1 MLIGR
6 DEIARV
12 LLFNSGFGHECVPLE
27 YVVVKLFLA
36 DYSGVPLAAPRRV
49 EQVSITV
56 AAHIVPV
63 FHQPGYYAGKLF
75 VKPASEEETA
85 LHTTALHCVYY
96 GIGPVGPRCGGKYEG
111 NALARSVALY
121 YSAVLAD
128 VAVGTSVITY
138 RLPAC
143 SQSGKYNC
151 QRQKVA
157 HLFSLCTLQAQR

>member
-1 MLIGR
+1 MGLQILFYISVNILINEEERANTKRIRGA
-6 DEIARV
+6 E
-12 LLFNSGFGHECVPLE
+12 
-27 YVVVKLFLA
+27 VV
-36 DYSGVPLAAPRRV
+36 R
-49 EQVSITV
+49 ITV

-63 FHQPGYYAGKLF
+63 FHQPGYYTGKLF

-96 GIGPVGPRCGGKYEG
+96 GIGPVGPRCGGEHEG
-111 NALARSVALY
+111 NALARGVALY

-128 VAVGTSVITY
+128 VAVGTSVIPY

-151 QRQKVA
+151 QKQKVA
-157 HLFSLCTLQAQR
+157 HLFSLCTLRHKDSKTAQKQSRMHLKAL